1 MTKEEL
7 ESGAKFSYEGGSYYS
22 LKTILD
28 NSNII
33 CQLGVYVANVKEIDD
48 EFITAYTYVMDKRVD
63 LKIDISKCILME
75 ESAGAVILK

>member
-22 LKTILD
+22 LQTILD

-33 CQLGVYVANVKEIDD
+33 CQLGVYVANIKEIDD
-48 EFITAYTYVMDKRVD
+48 EFITAYTYVMNKRVD

>member
-7 ESGAKFSYEGGSYYS
+7 ESGAKFSYEGRSYYS